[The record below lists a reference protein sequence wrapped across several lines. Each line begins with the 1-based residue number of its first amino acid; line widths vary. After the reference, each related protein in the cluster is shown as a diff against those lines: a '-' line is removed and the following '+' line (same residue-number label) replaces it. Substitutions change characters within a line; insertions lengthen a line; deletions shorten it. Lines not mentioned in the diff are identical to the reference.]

1 MTVTVY
7 STTTDIPNI
16 EHMAMAGTDDSGN
29 IFSTFLKREDL
40 DVAEQTVYDD
50 AVALFNNKWYTAIDN
65 TLSELSIDRMT
76 SAVIDQEAEETVDY
90 ASMVEADKDK
100 LRAFLTMA
108 LVHKEF

>member
-16 EHMAMAGTDDSGN
+16 EHMSIAGTDDSGN

-40 DVAEQTVYDD
+40 DVAEQTTYDN
-50 AVALFNNKWYTAIDN
+50 AVGLFNNNWYTTIDN

-76 SAVIDQEAEETVDY
+76 SVIIDQESEEAVDY
-90 ASMVEADKDK
+90 ASMVEANKDK
-100 LRAFLTMA
+100 LRAFLAMA
-108 LVHKEF
+108 LMHKDF